1 MSHHGTH
8 FAVGTSASY
17 SLLKS
22 ASGYSHVPG
31 FVFLLAPLDAVKSV
45 CVLVSGSGHSPE
57 LTSLRPLFSLIALFA
72 RSARFFSRGAREEVD
87 ASFFGAPEKK
97 STLRSL
103 RSLLFSRRQG
113 RSQHFAR
120 FFSRSARVQVN
131 ASLAPLASFFGA
143 PEKKST
149 LRSLRSLLF
158 SRRQRRSQRSA
169 HPVYVASRYFQ

>member
-87 ASFFGAPEKK
+87 ASFLGAPEKK

-103 RSLLFSRRQG
+103 RSLLFPGRQR
-113 RSQHFAR
+113 RSQRCAR
-120 FFSRSARVQVN
+120 FFFRGAREEVN
-131 ASLAPLASFFGA
+131 TSLASFLGA
-143 PEKKST
+143 RECKST

-158 SRRQRRSQRSA
+158 SRRQRRSQRYARFFSRSA
-169 HPVYVASRYFQ
+169 SQRSK

>member
-120 FFSRSARVQVN
+120 CALSCRCNRMPIFPLTQIINSGLSLSFSWTV
-131 ASLAPLASFFGA
+131 F
-143 PEKKST
+143 
-149 LRSLRSLLF
+149 
-158 SRRQRRSQRSA
+158 RR
-169 HPVYVASRYFQ
+169 

>member
-31 FVFLLAPLDAVKSV
+31 FVFLLAPLDAVKRV

-103 RSLLFSRRQG
+103 RPELPGRWPSLSDCCVRCMPSRVKLLLVPCESHLTWAGRRCNRMPIFPLTQIINSGLSLSFSRTV
-113 RSQHFAR
+113 F
-120 FFSRSARVQVN
+120 
-131 ASLAPLASFFGA
+131 
-143 PEKKST
+143 
-149 LRSLRSLLF
+149 
-158 SRRQRRSQRSA
+158 RR
-169 HPVYVASRYFQ
+169 

>member
-103 RSLLFSRRQG
+103 RSLLFSG
-113 RSQHFAR
+113 
-120 FFSRSARVQVN
+120 
-131 ASLAPLASFFGA
+131 
-143 PEKKST
+143 
-149 LRSLRSLLF
+149 
-158 SRRQRRSQRSA
+158 RQRRSQRFARSA
-169 HPVYVASRYFQ
+169 RFFFRGAREEVNAPPTPSMSHRGIFNKTHLSLFSLTNTPQ